1 MDKKRI
7 LRSQNTFGKALLKQ
21 IDKVAIEKARKGLRG
36 DSVNFSIKVRVSFK
50 KSAGGGKQVVCCRCI
65 KTTESPI
72 WVCTGTCCEGPG
84 P

>member
-1 MDKKRI
+1 MDKRRI
-7 LRSQNTFGKALLKQ
+7 LRSAPTFGKAFLEQ
-21 IDKVAIEKARKGLRG
+21 IDKAALEKAKKGLRG
-36 DSVNFSIKVRVSFK
+36 DSVSFTIKVRVKFK
-50 KSAGGGKQVVCCRCI
+50 TSAAKAVVCCRCI